1 MKKII
6 LWIAIAITT
15 ILPAVG
21 AEPHEVTP
29 LLAAQ
34 DTTLAMPTQPAEGA
48 EPSIISRVEQWYAA
62 HMNYATI
69 TALMAIES
77 SFIPFPS
84 EIVIRSEE
92 HTSELQSQ

>member
-1 MKKII
+1 MKNIL
-6 LWIAIAITT
+6 LWIALAITT

-29 LLAAQ
+29 LLAMQ
-34 DTTLAMPTQPAEGA
+34 DTTSLTATQPAEGA
-48 EPSIISRVEQWYAA
+48 DPSIISRVEQWYAA

-77 SFIPFPS
+77 SFIPFPT
-84 EIVIRSEE
+84 
-92 HTSELQSQ
+92 HTSTTCR